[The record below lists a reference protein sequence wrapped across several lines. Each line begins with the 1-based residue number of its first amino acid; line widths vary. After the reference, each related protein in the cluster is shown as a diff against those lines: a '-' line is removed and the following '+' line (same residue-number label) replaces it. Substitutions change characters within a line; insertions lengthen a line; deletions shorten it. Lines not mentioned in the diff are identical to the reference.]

1 MNDSYIFGLIGHNI
15 AYSRS
20 PEIFAAIFAA
30 DKVAG
35 RFDLFDVAPGDLSA
49 GVAEIVRAGV
59 QGLSVTI
66 PHKQQVCDLVDSLD
80 EAAQAIG
87 AVNSIAVRDGRLHG
101 YNTDSFGF
109 AAPLCSIAPGL
120 AARSALVLGSGGGA
134 RAAAYT
140 LASEFKVARILI
152 AARSQES
159 ASGCAG
165 ALKSM
170 LPATTINAA
179 TISSL
184 PQGESYGIVVNAT
197 PLGGWNHPDSSPLP
211 AGFQWRDTGIYY
223 DLNYN
228 DNNSLVSQAKA
239 AGVRAVDGSAMLVAQ
254 ALCSYTLWTGRT
266 VGFNAVYQT
275 VFPGRKQIET

>member
-30 DKVAG
+30 DGRAG
-35 RFDLFDVAPGDLSA
+35 RFELFDVAPGDLSVKM
-49 GVAEIVRAGV
+49 GEIVRAGA

-80 EAAQAIG
+80 ETALAIG
-87 AVNSIAVRDGRLHG
+87 AVNSIAVKAGRLLG
-101 YNTDSFGF
+101 YNTDCFGF
-109 AAPLCSIAPGL
+109 AAPLRSAAPNL
-120 AARSALVLGSGGGA
+120 ESRSALVLGSGGGA

-152 AARSQES
+152 AGRSQDT
-159 ASGCAG
+159 ASGCASG
-165 ALKSM
+165 LKRV
-170 LPATTINAA
+170 LPMTTINTVTTAD
-179 TISSL
+179 L
-184 PQGESYGIVVNAT
+184 PEGERYGIVVNAT
-197 PLGGWNHPDSSPLP
+197 PLGGWNNPDDSPLP
-211 AGFQWRDTGIYY
+211 EQFQWQDTEIYY

-228 DNNSLVSQAKA
+228 EGNSLVSQARV

-254 ALCSYTLWTGRT
+254 ALRSYTLWTGRT
-266 VGFNAVYQT
+266 VGFDAIYHT
-275 VFPGRKQIET
+275 VFPGRK